1 MQTEED
7 FTKSDKL
14 ENVGDAKH
22 KKRNEKRCEYHVQAE
37 IETNSLDRYL
47 TVISTLWRS
56 SQF

>member
-22 KKRNEKRCEYHVQAE
+22 KKKKRKKM
-37 IETNSLDRYL
+37 
-47 TVISTLWRS
+47 
-56 SQF
+56 